1 MGVNILKMEM
11 LPQKKVVLNLPFTG
25 KVEVLKMNLNNSFF
39 KNWFDIKEKVDDNF
53 FLIENEDA
61 TLIVDIDAI
70 KMIANIQPLI
80 YFNNLVWCEVF

>member
-1 MGVNILKMEM
+1 MEI

-25 KVEVLKMNLNNSFF
+25 KVEVLKMNTNNSF
-39 KNWFDIKEKVDDNF
+39 KNWFDIKERVDDTF

-61 TLIVDIDAI
+61 TLKVDIYAI
-70 KMIANIQPLI
+70 KMISNIQPLI